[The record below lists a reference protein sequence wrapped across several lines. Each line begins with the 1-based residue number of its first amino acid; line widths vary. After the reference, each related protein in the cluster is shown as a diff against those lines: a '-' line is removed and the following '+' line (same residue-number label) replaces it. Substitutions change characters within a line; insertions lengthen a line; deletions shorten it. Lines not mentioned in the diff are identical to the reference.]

1 MNPPRSGGPGMHYG
15 LLFQIFSSLDRALTV
30 SVQDSRQELGSIVLV
45 VEPHGG
51 DLIEIGP
58 KQRDV
63 YQYKARSNRRAWSLN
78 EVIDK
83 VLPDLFQAVP
93 EATETG
99 IETRYWLV
107 TEGGQGTWD
116 VARAFF
122 KRLSA
127 TSPSCLLESLDDE
140 SYEFVPGRRQ
150 TEREFFLE
158 VARRTTKGRH
168 DVLEADTLR
177 RMHQLLSNFE
187 VKTTEFLAV
196 QEKVTT
202 LLLGFVEHVEKL
214 QHTIATLIGVL
225 VRWGREGNRKFTAD
239 ELLRAGGLPPT
250 SLALLSFLG
259 PRIRERLDAQLAKT
273 TYKRS
278 THVERPIV
286 WPREQNVLC
295 IVGESGSGKTSLLG
309 QVAEAA
315 AENGAVVFWSP
326 RRYVLDPLVD
336 AADEVW
342 RHILRHDQS
351 LHFDAIARRAEALK
365 LGASDTWLTVCLDLT
380 ADAAY
385 SAELV
390 SHPWKA
396 WRIRLAFTADA
407 TAAIHVTGSK
417 PEEIV
422 VLPVGEFTP
431 RQIREFFNL
440 RKIDWRRIPNFVI
453 EPLRRH
459 PILAYVYAE
468 LGEIATWRD
477 TNEYALFRQFWDRI
491 TTAPGQHPD
500 DTAALSRL
508 ADTLLETPDTL
519 QWSATQLNQLKIDSA
534 TRMRLQR
541 LGWLRNDSDD
551 RAEFTHQRLT
561 NWAVAEAIVDRFR
574 NGHWTSQQVGA
585 CLEAMLSR
593 RDEVH
598 RRFSFVPM
606 DALSIALASEIGP
619 DEVSTILEAMENH
632 QFYETLVPSLG
643 AAVVPALLSRLRRI
657 ESRRHAPNGSV
668 HATILAIAA
677 AEPLQPGLA
686 LQMLNDEHSSVQRAG
701 AELLTEHPVGE
712 ALDTLWRLRREFRE
726 LGSDDTLINHLD
738 LEAVDHALEACVRV
752 QPQWLARKLQRR
764 PQNDEIGR
772 LASLVATLANESGVT
787 IWHDSK
793 DLILAAVD
801 DDGIACSAAR
811 CFGRYRD
818 SDEVSRLVRWIEE
831 RVADVAEESFSAL
844 ALVDPWRALQILK
857 DSPRISDIAHHW
869 NPWWSRL
876 IAYDSAEM
884 DKIAAE
890 KLRNGEFL
898 FRRMRVD
905 DHACSRLAP
914 AIIERVDFLILKD
927 PTGDDTAVC
936 DEIDHLVRFLAR
948 AYGLAALRFLETLS
962 DSGIGQRLASYSAKR
977 AMTSNIQPDDFIEDA
992 GTVLLRIGGRPLDTF
1007 LMAQVARR
1015 DDGWFPHKIRAFQ
1028 AAPSPEAERV
1038 VRHILDEV
1046 WDVESGD
1053 HDWPV
1058 RSACIETLA
1067 AMGNREVVMRAEE
1080 SGRLSFSNGF
1090 PKAIR
1095 DLPPASDEETSR
1107 LLQNAADDQHA
1118 FRALR
1123 TLAWSHRTDVIEPIV
1138 DVVLSARA
1146 EEIRNAARTALDYL
1160 PTGQMSQSYR
1170 QRLRVAGEHSTYLD
1184 TLFRDGGADALAEA
1198 ADYLVTIGRERWTPD
1213 DAHCAAWFVV
1223 YRQDVNI
1230 AEQVWQ
1236 WTKASSRF
1244 YWESDDTIW
1253 RAIGRVEREEAE
1265 EFLVAEAYS
1274 GRRGNINPAAIEAL
1288 AYRHQDEAF
1297 IAAVHLFHEGQSGRA
1312 SAPDLLLEIDR
1323 ARAIDVITERLIQ
1336 ERNVLIRTNS
1346 CVALRSCGDDIRR
1359 IAEDWTHNAD
1369 PLTRASGCELLG
1381 WLPQFDTA
1389 HIRTLALSD
1398 IDPMVQVFALDALML
1413 QESQEV
1419 TAELLAA
1426 LEAANGT
1433 AAWALADALVTS
1445 AHPFLLDRFDD
1456 PLALYPALRRKP
1468 GALRM
1473 HAGKRLKKRV
1483 EEVQKKHDQP
1493 MRRDFYRR

>member
-1 MNPPRSGGPGMHYG
+1 MQYG
-15 LLFQIFSSLDRALTV
+15 LLYQIFSSLDRALAV
-30 SVQDSRQELGSIVLV
+30 SVQDPRQGLKSIVLI
-45 VEPHGG
+45 VEPPGG

-63 YQYKARSNRRAWSLN
+63 YQYKARSSRRPWSLN

-83 VLPDLFQAVP
+83 VLPDLSRAVP
-93 EATETG
+93 GTAD

-107 TEGGQGTWD
+107 TEGGRGTWD
-116 VARAFF
+116 TARTFF
-122 KRLSA
+122 RQLSLI
-127 TSPSCLLESLDDE
+127 SPAVLLESLDDQ
-140 SYEFVPGRRQ
+140 SPHEFLPGRPQ

-158 VARRTTKGRH
+158 VAQRARKGR
-168 DVLEADTLR
+168 DEAPTDDTLV
-177 RMHQLLSNFE
+177 RMHRLLSNFD
-187 VKTTEFLAV
+187 VKTVEFSAV
-196 QEKVTT
+196 QEQVTT
-202 LLLGFVEHVEKL
+202 LLLGSVEHYEKL
-214 QHTIATLIGVL
+214 QQAIDTLIGVL
-225 VRWGREGNRKFTAD
+225 VRWGREGNRKFTVD
-239 ELLRAGGLPPT
+239 ELLRAGGLSPT
-250 SLALLSFLG
+250 SLALLPFAG
-259 PRIRERLDAQLAKT
+259 PRIRERLDEQLAKT
-273 TYKRS
+273 TYQRR
-278 THVERPIV
+278 THVRRSIV
-286 WPREQNVLC
+286 WPREQSVLC

-309 QVAEAA
+309 QIADAA

-326 RRYVLDPLVD
+326 RRYVIDPLVD

-342 RHILRHDQS
+342 RKILRNDQP
-351 LHFDAIARRAEALK
+351 LPLDAIARRAETIK
-365 LGASDTWLTVCLDLT
+365 LGGDETWLTVCLDVT
-380 ADAAY
+380 ADAGYA
-385 SAELV
+385 AELMAE
-390 SHPWKA
+390 PWRK

-407 TAAIHVTGSK
+407 TAAIHIADSK
-417 PEEIV
+417 REETV
-422 VLPVGEFTP
+422 LLPVGEFTP
-431 RQIREFFNL
+431 RQIREFFSL
-440 RKIDWRRIPNFVI
+440 RKIDWRRVPNFVI

-477 TNEYALFRQFWDRI
+477 TNEYALFRQFWERI
-491 TTAPGQHPD
+491 TTAPGQHQHPN
-500 DTAALSRL
+500 DTAALARL
-508 ADTLLETPDTL
+508 ADTLLETPDTI
-519 QWSATQLNQLKIDSA
+519 QWPVPQLDQLNVDSA

-541 LGWLRNDSDD
+541 LGWLRNDSDG
-551 RAEFTHQRLT
+551 RAEFTHQRLM
-561 NWAVAEAIVDRFR
+561 NWAVAEAIVDRLR
-574 NGHWTSQQVGA
+574 LDRWTSQQVGVY
-585 CLEAMLSR
+585 LEAMLSR

-598 RRFSFVPM
+598 RRYAFVPM

-619 DEVSTILEAMENH
+619 DDVATILEAMENS

-668 HATILAIAA
+668 RAAILAIAA
-677 AEPLQPGLA
+677 AEPLRPGFA

-701 AELLTEHPVGE
+701 AELLTEHPVGV

-726 LGSDDTLINHLD
+726 PGSDDTLINHLD
-738 LEAVDHALEACVRV
+738 LEAVDQALEACVRV
-752 QPQWLARKLQRR
+752 HPQWLARKLQKR
-764 PQNDEIGR
+764 PEYDEIGR
-772 LASLVATLANESGVT
+772 LASLLATLANESGVT

-793 DLILAAVD
+793 NLILAAVD
-801 DDGIACSAAR
+801 DDWIASGAAR
-811 CFGRYRD
+811 CIGRYRD
-818 SDEVSRLVRWIEE
+818 SDEASRLVRWIEE
-831 RVADVAEESFSAL
+831 RATEVAEESFSAL
-844 ALVDPWRALQILK
+844 ALVDPSRALQILK

-876 IAYDSAEM
+876 IAYDASAM
-884 DKIAAE
+884 DMIAAE
-890 KLRNGEFL
+890 KLRSGEFL
-898 FRRMRVD
+898 FRRMRVA

-914 AIIERVDFLILKD
+914 LIIERVDSLILRD
-927 PTGDDTAVC
+927 PTGDDKAAC
-936 DEIDHLVRFLAR
+936 DEIDHLMRLLAR
-948 AYGLAALRFLETLS
+948 ADGLAALRFLQPLS
-962 DSGIGQRLASYSAKR
+962 DSDIGQRLALYSAQR
-977 AMTSNIQPDDFIEDA
+977 AATSNTQPDDFIEDA

-1007 LMAQVARR
+1007 LMAQIIRR
-1015 DDGWFPHKIRAFQ
+1015 DHGWFPHKIRAFQ

-1038 VRHILDEV
+1038 VRDILDEV

-1067 AMGNREVVMRAEE
+1067 AMGSREVVMRAEE

-1123 TLAWSHRTDVIEPIV
+1123 TLAWSRRTDVIEPIV

-1160 PTGQMSQSYR
+1160 PTGQMSRSCR
-1170 QRLRVAGEHSTYLD
+1170 QRLRAAGEHSTYLD
-1184 TLFRDGGADALAEA
+1184 ALFRDGGADALDEA
-1198 ADYLVTIGRERWTPD
+1198 ADYLVTIGRGRWTLD
-1213 DAHCAAWFVV
+1213 DAHFAAWFVV
-1223 YRQDVNI
+1223 YRERVNL
-1230 AEQVWQ
+1230 AELVWQ
-1236 WTKASSRF
+1236 WVKASSRF

-1253 RAIGRVEREEAE
+1253 RAIGRVETEEAE

-1288 AYRHQDEAF
+1288 AHWHQDEAF
-1297 IAAVHLFHEGQSGRA
+1297 TAAIHLFHEGQSGRA

-1323 ARAIDVITERLIQ
+1323 ARAVDVITERLIR

-1346 CVALRSCGDDIRR
+1346 CIALRSGGDDIRR
-1359 IAEDWTHNAD
+1359 IAEDWTRNAD

-1381 WLPQFDTA
+1381 WLPQHDTA
-1389 HIRTLALSD
+1389 NIRDLALSD
-1398 IDPMVQVFALDALML
+1398 IDPMVQVFALDALMR
-1413 QESQEV
+1413 QESQEE

-1426 LEAANGT
+1426 LEVANGT
-1433 AAWALADALVTS
+1433 AAWALAEALVTL

-1456 PLALYPALRRKP
+1456 PLSLSPALKGKP
-1468 GALRM
+1468 GALCM
-1473 HAGKRLKKRV
+1473 HAGERLKKRV
-1483 EEVQKKHDQP
+1483 EEVQKKYDQS